1 MIGVFVIAHIISPH
15 NHWILE
21 GKVCGTLGISRE
33 ILEGHDRL
41 GTLGIKNKFLGM
53 APLELRMEVLE
64 GHDQLDT
71 LDIIKET
78 NIFSLKF

>member
-1 MIGVFVIAHIISPH
+1 MK
-15 NHWILE
+15 
-21 GKVCGTLGISRE
+21 GKWCGTLGISRE

-41 GTLGIKNKFLGM
+41 GILGIKNKFLGM
-53 APLELRMEVLE
+53 APLELRMEVIE

-78 NIFSLKF
+78 NKYNQYRKIQLIHIK